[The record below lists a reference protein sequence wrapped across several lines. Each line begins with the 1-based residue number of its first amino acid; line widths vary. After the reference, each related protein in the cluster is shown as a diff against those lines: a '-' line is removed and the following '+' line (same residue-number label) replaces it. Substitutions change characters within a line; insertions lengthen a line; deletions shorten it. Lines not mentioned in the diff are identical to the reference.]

1 VTREQAPGS
10 CGGWG
15 CLLPVAGVV
24 LGLLAE
30 GEAGAFISDT
40 WSYCMNIAWPAAYD
54 IADSPRFYLL
64 TNLPLIAAYCCAFPL
79 GFLLARRFIAR
90 SRRRLVRVLTASLAG
105 LLVLSAVL
113 TGDLVYNLAP
123 PDGKY
128 LSARCPHG
136 RPPWWPKPKAMK
148 LRVGSWPQ
156 VRADLE
162 GRRTREA
169 EPR

>member
-1 VTREQAPGS
+1 MTAEQEPGSQPDS

-15 CLLPVAGVV
+15 CLLPLAGLV

-30 GEAGAFISDT
+30 AEAGAFISDT

-64 TNLPLIAAYCCAFPL
+64 TTLPLIAAYCCAFPL
-79 GFLLARRFIAR
+79 GFLLARRFLPR

-113 TGDLVYNLAP
+113 VGDLVYNVAP

-136 RPPWWPKPKAMK
+136 RPPWWPKPLP
-148 LRVGSWPQ
+148 LRDSPF
-156 VRADLE
+156 ADFE
-162 GRRTREA
+162 HQG
-169 EPR
+169 